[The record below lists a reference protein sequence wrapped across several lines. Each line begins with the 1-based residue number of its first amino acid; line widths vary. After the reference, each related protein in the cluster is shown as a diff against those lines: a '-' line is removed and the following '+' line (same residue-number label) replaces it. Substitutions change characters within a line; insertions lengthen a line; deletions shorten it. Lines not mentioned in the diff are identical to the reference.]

1 MKANSSSPS
10 RSGQPQTNAIRVK
23 AAVLAAIGAG
33 LLAAS
38 VFLGIA
44 ATAEWA
50 PCAAVHDLW
59 PTAARAGPP
68 AASCWRGV
76 TRVVGLLGL
85 ALVAVAVGALV
96 QREGPVDHHGA
107 SALMTGAD
115 LGDSIWPSRSSLRR
129 NHMQP

>member
-1 MKANSSSPS
+1 MKANSRSPS

-23 AAVLAAIGAG
+23 AAVLAAAGAG

-50 PCAAVHDLW
+50 PYAAVHDLW
-59 PTAARAGPP
+59 PTAARGR
-68 AASCWRGV
+68 ASGRFRWRGV

-85 ALVAVAVGALV
+85 ALVTAAAG
-96 QREGPVDHHGA
+96 
-107 SALMTGAD
+107 ALMTGED

-129 NHMQP
+129 NHMEP